1 VVTCRCGDLRWGGC
15 DVSRGWLTRSAPRS
29 RRQGHCPGRC
39 GARFNIAPIAH
50 ELTPLPPCKAAKE
63 QRKPLIAAAA
73 IILVGYIAGRAV
85 FERADGMLGSNGLG
99 PGVASVA
106 PAPLYLGVVIT
117 AVWVATRRSSLL
129 GSIWLTLRISPQT
142 LRYIGVGVLGS
153 AFLVASV
160 YGVDFVRGWI
170 TVKGGEPSTRL
181 IADLSVYALLYFV
194 IAFNEELVF
203 RGGLLESLNRFGG
216 NLCGVVGSS
225 ILFAMVHLA
234 DNSPWQRLF
243 GLFLLGLLLAELYLI
258 VRSLWLRSQ
267 FTGRCPFSVLRPLS
281 ACSRFRSI

>member
-1 VVTCRCGDLRWGGC
+1 
-15 DVSRGWLTRSAPRS
+15 
-29 RRQGHCPGRC
+29 
-39 GARFNIAPIAH
+39 
-50 ELTPLPPCKAAKE
+50 
-63 QRKPLIAAAA
+63 
-73 IILVGYIAGRAV
+73 
-85 FERADGMLGSNGLG
+85 
-99 PGVASVA
+99 
-106 PAPLYLGVVIT
+106 
-117 AVWVATRRSSLL
+117 
-129 GSIWLTLRISPQT
+129 
-142 LRYIGVGVLGS
+142 
-153 AFLVASV
+153 V